1 MADTIW
7 LLVFLVLLL
16 LLSGFFSGT
25 EIAYLSAD
33 RLRLKLDSNRGG
45 VVGRT
50 LSMLYHRPDRFITT
64 LLVGNNIVLVIYG
77 MLMARLFAPVLTSI
91 SSSPVFQITVN
102 SLLSTFIIV
111 IFGEYLPKARNRMNP
126 NEQMYRKA
134 LPSGFFHILLY
145 PCLLYTSRCV

>member
-7 LLVFLVLLL
+7 LLVYIVLLL

-45 VVGRT
+45 IVGRT
-50 LSMLYHRPDRFITT
+50 LSMLYRRPDRFITT

-77 MLMARLFAPVLTSI
+77 MVMTQLFAPVLTSI
-91 SSSPVFQITVN
+91 SSSPVSRLRSIRS
-102 SLLSTFIIV
+102 SLPLS
-111 IFGEYLPKARNRMNP
+111 
-126 NEQMYRKA
+126 
-134 LPSGFFHILLY
+134 
-145 PCLLYTSRCV
+145 